1 MLGRMARILGLLRAH
16 PQGLTTDELLERV
29 GYGSGST
36 ASRMRTLHRDLAA
49 LGRDGWRI
57 DTEPTAN
64 TPARRVLRTVDN
76 RFATLFTESERA
88 QLARAALCAGLGV
101 AAALAADLG
110 TSSEAPAFVA
120 TGLDGLGR
128 LAVCQAAAADRCTL
142 AFAYNGTDR
151 LTFPVRVLL
160 RAGGWYLRALDTRDN
175 RIKQFSIDRMR
186 HLRKGPPGS
195 SPPIPDT
202 GDGPVWDQ
210 MRTRAHD
217 PIDVTV
223 DTVEDHLPDVLSAL
237 ATWGHELV
245 DSPHPGRIRVVV
257 PVTNTDA
264 LMVRL
269 AGLGRRVWLVG
280 PDAVRDAFRDRL
292 LSVGGPR

>member
-1 MLGRMARILGLLRAH
+1 
-16 PQGLTTDELLERV
+16 
-29 GYGSGST
+29 
-36 ASRMRTLHRDLAA
+36 
-49 LGRDGWRI
+49 
-57 DTEPTAN
+57 
-64 TPARRVLRTVDN
+64 
-76 RFATLFTESERA
+76 
-88 QLARAALCAGLGV
+88 
-101 AAALAADLG
+101 
-110 TSSEAPAFVA
+110 
-120 TGLDGLGR
+120 
-128 LAVCQAAAADRCTL
+128 
-142 AFAYNGTDR
+142 
-151 LTFPVRVLL
+151 
-160 RAGGWYLRALDTRDN
+160 
-175 RIKQFSIDRMR
+175 
-186 HLRKGPPGS
+186 
-195 SPPIPDT
+195 
-202 GDGPVWDQ
+202 